1 MNFIKLKSNE
11 FLDIVLCK
19 SHMKKMNAKGMLY
32 FLYSYFCVPPNVQ
45 LFFPQFLVLPQTASL
60 LHAAARLQ
68 STRLTCSQLGSKEL
82 QAVFTVSKQLLPQS
96 GRHTVVVRHPLILL
110 GKSQVNGQAN
120 IKFSHTDEFTTLT
133 DKKFL
138 FLNVTR
144 IAQFH
149 CN

>member
-1 MNFIKLKSNE
+1 MFGSFSKNLKFIKLKLNTYVSLHCTVQISYE
-11 FLDIVLCK
+11 
-19 SHMKKMNAKGMLY
+19 KMNTKGMLY
-32 FLYSYFCVPPNVQ
+32 FLYLYFCVPPNVQ

-96 GRHTVVVRHPLILL
+96 GRHTVVVRHPLILS

-120 IKFSHTDEFTTLT
+120 IKFSHID
-133 DKKFL
+133 D
-138 FLNVTR
+138 R
-144 IAQFH
+144 H
-149 CN
+149 